1 MKFKQN
7 APRILIISSVL
18 VICITMLLTAYLFSG
33 LISATEEKQF
43 SLMRSILSISLSTS
57 EDRALSTAEVVAN
70 SPHVRDLFAKRNRA
84 GLLKETIDMYG
95 VQHEKY
101 GLSTSQFNIPP
112 SNSFLRLHAPD
123 KYGDDLSDY
132 RPMVVSVLKEQ
143 TPIRGIALTRV
154 GPGIFA
160 VVPVKDPSGKFT
172 GSFEIGLDFGPVL
185 DSIKTN
191 YGFDS
196 TLLIDEEIL
205 SKVSTRLKGDVFNKD
220 NRVGKYLRFYT
231 TNTDLMKEL
240 IEDKDLKIND
250 EKKYVRETN
259 SKHYGL
265 VLMPIKIYTGET
277 IGVIAIA
284 NDFSGSRSDALQI
297 WVWQILM
304 ALFGIILLYGMIKI
318 VLKGLIL
325 RPLEVINKHF
335 NSLISGNSNE
345 TIVDSDHFCEEIQG
359 LVKVYEKIRSKDNL
373 KL

>member
-18 VICITMLLTAYLFSG
+18 IIGITMLLTAYLFSN

-57 EDRALSTAEVVAN
+57 EDRALSIAEVVAN
-70 SPHVRDLFAKRNRA
+70 SPHVRDLFAKRDRA
-84 GLLKETIDMYG
+84 GLLKETIAMYS

-101 GLSTSQFNIPP
+101 GLATSQFNIPP
-112 SNSFLRLHAPD
+112 STAFLRLHAPD

-132 RPMVVSVLKEQ
+132 RPMVLSVLKEKI
-143 TPIRGIALTRV
+143 PIRGIALTRV

-160 VVPVKDPSGKFT
+160 VVPVKSPSEKFT

-185 DSIKTN
+185 DNIKTN

-196 TLLIDEEIL
+196 TLFIDEEIL
-205 SKVSTRLKGDVFNKD
+205 AKVATRLKGDVFNKD

-240 IEDKDLKIND
+240 IEDKDLKTED

-259 SKHYGL
+259 NKQYGL

-277 IGVIAIA
+277 IGLIAIA

-325 RPLEVINKHF
+325 RPLEVINEHF
-335 NSLISGNSNE
+335 NSLISGNSNK

-359 LVKVYEKIRSKDNL
+359 LVKVYEKLRTKDNL